1 MLDNTVSALSIDG
14 VEATEDNIVAGD
26 YKLSRPFVMAT
37 KGEISEQSEAV
48 QTFFDYINSDEGQAV
63 IKKVGLILP
72 Q

>member
-1 MLDNTVSALSIDG
+1 
-14 VEATEDNIVAGD
+14 
-26 YKLSRPFVMAT
+26 MAT

-48 QTFFDYINSDEGQAV
+48 QTFFDYIQSDEGQEV